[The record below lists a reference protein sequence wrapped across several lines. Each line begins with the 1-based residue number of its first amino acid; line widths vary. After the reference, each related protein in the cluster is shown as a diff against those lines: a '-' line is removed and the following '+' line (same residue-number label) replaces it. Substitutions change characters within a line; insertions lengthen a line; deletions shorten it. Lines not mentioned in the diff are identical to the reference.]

1 MSARLLWVDDEIDML
16 KAHILFL
23 QKKDYEVDTASNG
36 PDALDLCRE
45 RNYDL
50 ILLDEN
56 MPGLSGLE
64 TLSRL
69 KDIVPT
75 VPVVMVTKNEE
86 EDIMD
91 QAIGS
96 KIADYLIKP
105 VNPSQIL
112 LTLKKN
118 IHQREIVQEVTQT
131 GYRQEFTRLGMQMSD
146 KLSPDEWKE
155 LYRRLVYWELELAE
169 TQSPMDD
176 MLRMQKEE
184 ANHSFA
190 RFISRNYEHWVNHP
204 DDRPT
209 MSPDVM
215 KRCVFPRLSKG
226 RKVFMLVLDNF
237 RYDQWRVLSQEL
249 QDDFDIDEDLYFSIL
264 PTATQYA
271 RNAIFAGLMPLQIR
285 QMYPELWVEEEEDE
299 GKNLNEEM
307 LIRRQLE
314 RFRRREAFTY
324 HKVNDSVAADKLLSQ
339 FNVLSQS
346 PFNVLV
352 INFIDILSHA
362 RTESRMVRELAGNES
377 AYRSITLSW
386 FRHTPIKELFSRLA
400 SLDYDIIIT
409 TDHGSIRVDQPTKVV
424 GDRNVNTNLR
434 YKLGRNLSYNAKE
447 VIELRQ
453 PKLWQLPAPNLS
465 TAYVFATGARFFAYP
480 NNYNYYVQYYRDT
493 FQHGGVSM
501 EEMMVPLVVL
511 KPKAIRK

>member
-146 KLSPDEWKE
+146 NLSPDEWKE

-176 MLRMQKEE
+176 MLRMQKDE

-339 FNVLSQS
+339 FNALSQS